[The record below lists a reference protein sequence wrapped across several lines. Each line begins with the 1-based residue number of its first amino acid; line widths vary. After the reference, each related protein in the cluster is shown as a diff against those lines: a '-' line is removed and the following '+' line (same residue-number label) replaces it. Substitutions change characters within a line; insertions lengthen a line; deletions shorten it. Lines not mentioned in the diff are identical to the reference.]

1 MAASCYRHASEP
13 AFDTC
18 SRCMEA
24 MCAVCA
30 SMVDGHVYCPPCA
43 KKARV
48 GKKVFQFVGFG
59 VMALV
64 IAGIAVWIAMQE
76 PSFDY
81 GKHTRD
87 IDKLAAQLEKEPCDR
102 AKIVSLTDKM
112 LSAGDNRGAL
122 DRAQAFFDQC
132 GELLRLRWITY
143 EAHKR
148 LSEFDLAVQDVTMLI
163 DDRPEDAD
171 FWWWRG
177 MAYEQAGNW
186 EKAAADYR
194 QCIANKPRIT
204 RIPFN
209 LASMYEKM
217 GKPCEGIFPIE
228 QFLYHHPKSWS
239 DITVKARLDRL
250 KANPR
255 CGAVT
260 TKGKATIRFDR
271 ESGIIRAPVELNGK
285 TTANLILDTGAT
297 YVVLSRA
304 LADEAGVKTDPDHR
318 ILVSTAGG
326 LREAYLTTL
335 ESVKVQGVEA
345 STIPALVQDDL
356 PDDMVGLLGL
366 SFLARHA
373 IEIDRANG
381 VARIEAR

>member
-1 MAASCYRHASEP
+1 MHANCYRHSAEA

-18 SRCMEA
+18 SSCTQSI
-24 MCAVCA
+24 CTVCT
-30 SMVDGHVYCPPCA
+30 SMVDGRVYCPPCA
-43 KKARV
+43 KSARRN
-48 GKKVFQFVGFG
+48 KKIVQFVAFG
-59 VMALV
+59 AVAAAVVAAGVWMAL
-64 IAGIAVWIAMQE
+64 QE
-76 PSFDY
+76 PKYDY
-81 GKHTRD
+81 GKYARD

-102 AKIVSLTDKM
+102 GKIVSLTDKM

-122 DRAQAFFDQC
+122 NRAQQFFDAC
-132 GELLRLRWITY
+132 GELLRLRWVTY

-163 DDRPEDAD
+163 EDRPEDAD

-217 GKPCEGIFPIE
+217 GKPCDGIFPIE
-228 QFLYHHPKSWS
+228 QFLYHHPKAWT
-239 DITVKARLDRL
+239 DITVKTRLDRL

-260 TKGKATIRFDR
+260 TQGKAKIEFDR
-271 ESGIIRAPVELNGK
+271 ASGIIRAPVEINGK

-297 YVVLSRA
+297 YVVLSRKV
-304 LADEAGVKTDPDHR
+304 ADEAGVKTDPEHR
-318 ILVSTAGG
+318 ILLNTAGG

-335 ESVKVQGVEA
+335 ESVKVQGVAA
-345 STIPALVQDDL
+345 SSIPAVVQDDL
-356 PDDMVGLLGL
+356 PDDMIGLLGL
-366 SFLARHA
+366 SFLARHS
-373 IEIDRANG
+373 IEIDRAKG